1 MLGKLFGSLFKG
13 GSTAEAAPAAAAT
26 EDYKSCRIVAEP
38 RQAGSQWQIA
48 GRILKEID
56 GEDREHRFIRADQL
70 PTRDEAAE
78 FTIRKAKLLIDQQGD
93 LIFKS

>member
-13 GSTAEAAPAAAAT
+13 GSAAEAAPAAAAT

-56 GEDREHRFIRADQL
+56 GEDHEPRFIRADQL